1 MNMGIP
7 LNAAIDLLSR
17 KADYQFSH
25 KTSVDY
31 KDVRMSLIQ
40 SYYNTGMFTEAATQM
55 DLLDP
60 ANAPHSTDPS
70 LLLAAIQAL
79 SGSL

>member
-1 MNMGIP
+1 
-7 LNAAIDLLSR
+7 
-17 KADYQFSH
+17 
-25 KTSVDY
+25 
-31 KDVRMSLIQ
+31 
-40 SYYNTGMFTEAATQM
+40 MFTEAATQM

-70 LLLAAIQAL
+70 LLLASIQAL